1 MMQARQI
8 DERSGVRVRQEL
20 CRQQPHHQ
28 NVDGPESV
36 G

>member
-20 CRQQPHHQ
+20 CRQQPHQ